1 MDWPH
6 VNDVVYFAEKGRV
19 HQGIV
24 QSRFVVPG
32 KITVNYVNNYTHEP
46 TNVSLEPE
54 RLLHD
59 RESAKASA
67 KPRWSPANEYGDE
80 KTQELKLQDLEVTII
95 ELGHGEYQAITNYAL
110 PCLPCAS
117 KTIHAT
123 SMRDAQMSILEEM
136 HGILKKRRDHYDDL
150 LENIETEME
159 IL

>member
-1 MDWPH
+1 MNWPH

-46 TNVSLEPE
+46 TNISLEPE
-54 RLLHD
+54 SLFHD

-67 KPRWSPANEYGDE
+67 KPKWLPTDEYGP
-80 KTQELKLQDLEVTII
+80 KPARELRLQDLTITVI
-95 ELGHGEYQAITNYAL
+95 ELGQNEYQVISNHAL
-110 PCLPCAS
+110 QGLPYAS
-117 KTIHAT
+117 KTIHAA
-123 SMRDAQMSILEEM
+123 SMRDAQMSILKEM
-136 HGILKKRRDHYDDL
+136 HDILKKRRDHYDDL

>member
-32 KITVNYVNNYTHEP
+32 KITVNYVNNYTREP
-46 TNVSLEPE
+46 TNISLEPE
-54 RLLHD
+54 RLFHD
-59 RESAKASA
+59 RKSAKASA
-67 KPRWSPANEYGDE
+67 KPKWSPTNKYGGE
-80 KTQELKLQDLEVTII
+80 KAQELKLQDLEVTII

-117 KTIHAT
+117 KTVRAA
-123 SMRDAQMSILEEM
+123 SMRDAKMAILTEV
-136 HGILKKRRDHYDDL
+136 HGTISKRRDCYDAL

-159 IL
+159 TL